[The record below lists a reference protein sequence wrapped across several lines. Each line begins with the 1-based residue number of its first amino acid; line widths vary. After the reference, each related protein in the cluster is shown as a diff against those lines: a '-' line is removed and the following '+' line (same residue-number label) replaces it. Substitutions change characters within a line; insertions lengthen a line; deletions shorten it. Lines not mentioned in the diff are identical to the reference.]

1 MIAIDA
7 STQVGTATHGAN
19 KIPIVSGT
27 IILRKGDSAIWS
39 DRCMVRLC

>member
-1 MIAIDA
+1 MLAINI
-7 STQVGTATHGAN
+7 SNQVGTVTHGAN

-27 IILRKGDSAIWS
+27 IILKKGDSAIWS